1 MSDSTKVHPFCNF
14 VDACPA
20 VIETTEFVLDG
31 VLAAG
36 TVVIAGERGLGKT
49 SALVPLMAS
58 VAGLCPNFPLKSL
71 IQRNILYVAEDT
83 LQVTK
88 ILRALRENGHIDATS
103 DQINTGFKL
112 VPATRLSPSEIVNI
126 KQHIEPLV
134 RDNKTADG
142 GNYGAP
148 PVIVLDTTN
157 ATIDLENISDNSQ
170 VSKAVSELRN
180 GLGDIPII
188 LVGHVA
194 KASRGIAKQMSFVG
208 AGSWEGDTQQNLY
221 LVMEDDM
228 RYLVIGKN
236 RFDPE
241 IKEYALHS
249 HQATMAGKN
258 KLGYMEQLRCF
269 YSIPE
274 PMSPEGKTAL
284 KAKEAKQRR
293 FDSDQQLME
302 ELLEVI
308 TENPGMSATAVKSK
322 VSGKADRKH
331 AALEQLER
339 DGRILIENP
348 DRRTRTYYAV
358 APF

>member
-1 MSDSTKVHPFCNF
+1 MSNSTKAHPFCNF
-14 VDACPA
+14 VDAYPT

-58 VAGLCPNFPLKSL
+58 VAGLCPELPLKSL
-71 IQRNILYVAEDT
+71 IQRTVIYVAEDP
-83 LQVTK
+83 LQVTR
-88 ILRALRENGHIDATS
+88 ILRALRENGHIQATS
-103 DQINTGFKL
+103 DEIRAGFKL
-112 VPATRLSPSEIVNI
+112 VPATRLSPSEIVDI
-126 KQHIEPLV
+126 KRHIEPFIQ
-134 RDNKTADG
+134 DNKTADG
-142 GNYGAP
+142 GNYRAP

-188 LVGHVA
+188 LVGHIA

-241 IKEYALHS
+241 VKEYALHS
-249 HQATMAGKN
+249 HQATMVGKN
-258 KLGYMEQLRCF
+258 KLGYTEQLRCF

-274 PMSPEGKTAL
+274 PMSPEGKFAL
-284 KAKEAKQRR
+284 KAKEAKQKR

-302 ELLEVI
+302 DLLEVI
-308 TENPGMSATAVKSK
+308 VENPGMSATAVKSK
-322 VSGKADRKH
+322 ISGKADRKH

-339 DGRILIENP
+339 DDRIIIKSP
-348 DRRTRTYYAV
+348 DKRTRTYYPV